1 MYLVLSNMLTRSFLE
16 LDLPEY
22 EGYDMLR
29 AQVLQAITAGNEYF
43 GFA

>member
-1 MYLVLSNMLTRSFLE
+1 MKIDTNEKAE

-22 EGYDMLR
+22 DSYDTLR
-29 AQVLQAITAGNEYF
+29 AQLYKAITAGNEYF